1 MFYLNLFKMKKL
13 AFLLTVVFL
22 TVSTFGQN
30 KTTVKKDPSKQTTK
44 TEHSAVTAKTSAVTT
59 DKTKTIDKTAVDTS
73 KTKLKKDG
81 TPDMRYKDNKT
92 TVKTTGPVKKDG
104 TPDMRYKDNKTTTTT
119 STTTKK

>member
-1 MFYLNLFKMKKL
+1 MKKL

-30 KTTVKKDPSKQTTK
+30 KTTVKKDPAKQTTK
-44 TEHSAVTAKTSAVTT
+44 TEQSTVTAKTSAVTT
-59 DKTKTIDKTAVDTS
+59 DKTKTTDKTAVDTS

-92 TVKTTGPVKKDG
+92 T
-104 TPDMRYKDNKTTTTT
+104 TTT